1 MRRNTGDR
9 PHRCCLHRRKGLVI
23 VILDR
28 KLDRVAKT
36 GSARVNEPT
45 GADSTA
51 RPMSSQ
57 EPLVQGPF
65 RTQAV
70 IPAQSCVAPNL
81 AALDSAAS
89 RRAGAVE
96 LLADV
101 GFVEGIYMHRSY
113 RSEPLNL
120 GQVRLADARG
130 CGEAGAG
137 GRAFITVTQPAH
149 PSITTN
155 TAGFKLILDISAQ
168 RAESRGE
175 SLPAGGYRVSLRHPF
190 ATV

>member
-1 MRRNTGDR
+1 
-9 PHRCCLHRRKGLVI
+9 

-113 RSEPLNL
+113 RYFL
-120 GQVRLADARG
+120 GDTLSAYRTSGVRTRTQLAR
-130 CGEAGAG
+130 
-137 GRAFITVTQPAH
+137 TVPAERH
-149 PSITTN
+149 
-155 TAGFKLILDISAQ
+155 SAM
-168 RAESRGE
+168 
-175 SLPAGGYRVSLRHPF
+175 
-190 ATV
+190 